1 MIFKFLKHRKYKKL
15 IRKNADFIL
24 LEFAEIADQTINKFQ
39 KENLIETPLQ
49 KEFLKFEITAF
60 LFWMFQKTDVFSELW
75 HKLLLDEIHNQYY
88 DRLRKN
94 GYKFEMRQLVAND
107 FNTRYQTYNK
117 IFNEDRGMVRIGA
130 AFVRFLNE
138 RSESDI
144 NIEQMNIPLYLTDQV
159 TRRFAEWKTILED

>member
-1 MIFKFLKHRKYKKL
+1 MT
-15 IRKNADFIL
+15 
-24 LEFAEIADQTINKFQ
+24 TIDISRNKFRDVLFLVIHKKKRTKNDVYSEIIQ
-39 KENLIETPLQ
+39 RIECLMYNEVVR
-49 KEFLKFEITAF
+49 KCVLNEIRINSQSFIDMYNEVTYN
-60 LFWMFQKTDVFSELW
+60 ELD
-75 HKLLLDEIHNQYY
+75 KI
-88 DRLRKN
+88 R
-94 GYKFEMRQLVAND
+94 
-107 FNTRYQTYNK
+107 NK